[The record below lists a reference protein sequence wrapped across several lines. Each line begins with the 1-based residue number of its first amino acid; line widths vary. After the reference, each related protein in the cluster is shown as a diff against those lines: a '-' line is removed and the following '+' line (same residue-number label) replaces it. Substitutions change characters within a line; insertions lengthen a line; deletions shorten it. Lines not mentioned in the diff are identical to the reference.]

1 MKAPVDLSVIQQDDE
16 SKWAMAFESSMR
28 ELMEMSQTLVFG
40 MYSVLHKVID
50 VPHATRILMSPTP
63 KVGIED
69 PPTPFTEQGVVGQ
82 REMKS
87 EQSGEM

>member
-1 MKAPVDLSVIQQDDE
+1 MKVPVDLSVIQQDDE

-28 ELMEMSQTLVFG
+28 ELMEISRTLAFR

-50 VPHATRILMSPTP
+50 APCAMHILMSLTP

-69 PPTPFTEQGVVGQ
+69 PPTPFTE
-82 REMKS
+82 
-87 EQSGEM
+87 